1 MGKYFG
7 TDGYRGEANVVLTAD
22 SAFRVGKFLG
32 WYYQKKLKPGE
43 RCRIVIG
50 KDTRRSSY
58 MFEYA
63 IAAGITAAGADA
75 YLMHVTTTP
84 SVSYIVRSEDFNCGV
99 MISASHNPYYDNGIK
114 VINENGEKLGD
125 DVIQEIE
132 DYLDG
137 RTPEVPLA
145 TRENIGRTVDFA
157 AGRNR
162 YIGYLISL
170 ATHSFKGRKVALDCA
185 NGSASSC
192 AKAVFDALGADTH
205 VIHNE
210 PNGLNINNGCGS
222 THIESLQKFV
232 VSEGCEVGFAFD
244 GDADRCLAVD
254 EDGNLVNGDQIMY
267 VTGKYMKECGQ
278 LQEDTI
284 VTTVM
289 SNFGLYKALDEAG
302 IKYQKTKVGDRF
314 VYENMSRNGYS
325 LGGEQSGHIIFLRH
339 ATTGDG
345 ILTSIKV
352 METMLGKK
360 QSLKELCQGFTVYPQ
375 VLKNVRVLDK
385 EAAQNDPRVLQA
397 VDEVTK
403 ALGEDGRILLRASG
417 TEPVVRVMV
426 EAGTEDICE
435 KYVDQVIDV
444 MHSAGLVV
452 TM

>member
-1 MGKYFG
+1 M
-7 TDGYRGEANVVLTAD
+7 
-22 SAFRVGKFLG
+22 
-32 WYYQKKLKPGE
+32 
-43 RCRIVIG
+43 
-50 KDTRRSSY
+50 
-58 MFEYA
+58 
-63 IAAGITAAGADA
+63 
-75 YLMHVTTTP
+75 
-84 SVSYIVRSEDFNCGV
+84 
-99 MISASHNPYYDNGIK
+99 
-114 VINENGEKLGD
+114 
-125 DVIQEIE
+125 
-132 DYLDG
+132 
-137 RTPEVPLA
+137 
-145 TRENIGRTVDFA
+145 
-157 AGRNR
+157 
-162 YIGYLISL
+162 
-170 ATHSFKGRKVALDCA
+170 
-185 NGSASSC
+185 
-192 AKAVFDALGADTH
+192 
-205 VIHNE
+205 IHNE

-444 MHSAGLVV
+444 MRSAGLVV